1 MTFILTFVLLFSQT
15 QSARQTNHRWHAAT
29 YRGLTIGKSR
39 RADML
44 RVLGQPKWSRKSPGE
59 DNTDSRRKADSDSPR
74 EVWNNY
80 EHAGEFHGIMNVV
93 LDRRRDTIT
102 RIEFY
107 PQKLSKE
114 EAVAHFGRGYII
126 TRYDFDR
133 CGGDEESEPI
143 YESPNGPLISVEYR
157 SRGIAI
163 SVGYKDLVTKI
174 SYVSGPIGSPKS
186 KCQ

>member
-1 MTFILTFVLLFSQT
+1 MAFILTFLLLLSHAP
-15 QSARQTNHRWHAAT
+15 SARQTDHRWHSAT
-29 YRGLTIGKSR
+29 FRGLTVGKSR

-44 RVLGQPKWSRKSPGE
+44 RVLGKPRWSRTSPGE
-59 DNTDSRRKADSDSPR
+59 ADTESHP

-80 EHAGEFHGIMNVV
+80 DRVGEFPGITNVV
-93 LDRRRDTIT
+93 VDKRRGIVT

-107 PQKLSKE
+107 PERLSKE
-114 EAVAHFGRGYII
+114 EAIAHFGRGYIV

-143 YESPNGPLISVEYR
+143 YESPNGPLVSVEYR

-163 SVGYKDLVTKI
+163 SVGYQDLVTRI
-174 SYVSGPIGSPKS
+174 RYVSGPIGSARPRCK
-186 KCQ
+186 